1 MSLSDL
7 FEWHLTHEEPT
18 KIEQDILLEDLNTA
32 NKAIAYFQD
41 KHEEIRQL
49 YNIPELFPGY
59 YKMQLEMR
67 RTEPLQPK
75 VPILHRFL
83 EHVQKNKK

>member
-75 VPILHRFL
+75 NNLF
-83 EHVQKNKK
+83 QKIIQAIKKR